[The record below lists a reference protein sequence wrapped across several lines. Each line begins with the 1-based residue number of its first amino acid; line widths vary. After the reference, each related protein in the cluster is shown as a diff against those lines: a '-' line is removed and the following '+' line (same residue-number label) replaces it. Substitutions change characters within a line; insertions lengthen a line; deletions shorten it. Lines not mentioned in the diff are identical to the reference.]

1 MASILLS
8 EHARD
13 KFSLLEAHNT
23 IHKHILCISETYL
36 VSSVSVDDTTFS
48 LPGYNLVQPDHP
60 SNIEKGCICLY
71 YKENLSLRSINVPFL
86 PQCVL
91 CEVTFQSQKC
101 YAIVIYWSLS

>member
-1 MASILLS
+1 MPGT
-8 EHARD
+8 

-60 SNIEKGCICLY
+60 GY
-71 YKENLSLRSINVPFL
+71 NLVQPE
-86 PQCVL
+86 Q
-91 CEVTFQSQKC
+91 
-101 YAIVIYWSLS
+101 Y